1 MKKKNNLLKII
12 IYITIF
18 GIFLWFEKELY
29 QKYIAEK
36 KIRDYI
42 KEQKTTE
49 IENSFLLR
57 KKYFYSDNKYLKEF
71 KKLVEESSKKGDE

>member
-1 MKKKNNLLKII
+1 MKKENNLLKIM
-12 IYITIF
+12 IYIIIF

>member
-1 MKKKNNLLKII
+1 MKKKNNLLKIM

>member
-1 MKKKNNLLKII
+1 MKKKNNLLKIM
-12 IYITIF
+12 IYIIIF

-57 KKYFYSDNKYLKEF
+57 KKYFYSDSKYLKEF
-71 KKLVEESSKKGDE
+71 KKLVEESLKKGEE

>member
-1 MKKKNNLLKII
+1 MKSKNNLLKII
-12 IYITIF
+12 IYVTIF

-29 QKYIAEK
+29 QRYIAEK

-42 KEQKTTE
+42 KEQKTTD

-57 KKYFYSDNKYLKEF
+57 KKYFYSNNKYLKEL
-71 KKLVEESSKKGDE
+71 KKLTEKSSNKGDE

>member
-12 IYITIF
+12 IYIAIF

>member
-1 MKKKNNLLKII
+1 MKKKNNLLKIM
-12 IYITIF
+12 IYIIIF

-57 KKYFYSDNKYLKEF
+57 KKYFYSDSKYLKEF
-71 KKLVEESSKKGDE
+71 KKLVEESSKKGEE